1 MKLTCSMWPKDGH
14 PANHSHEVIPSC
26 QVLRLLDSAS
36 FLATCKRLAEKEIKE
51 AGPMTDGLDGLG
63 ALERGDLQKVIE
75 PATIRAT
82 LGSQLELLS
91 ARRIIP
97 GLH

>member
-51 AGPMTDGLDGLG
+51 AGSMTDGLG
-63 ALERGDLQKVIE
+63 ALERGDLQKVIG

>member
-1 MKLTCSMWPKDGH
+1 
-14 PANHSHEVIPSC
+14 
-26 QVLRLLDSAS
+26 
-36 FLATCKRLAEKEIKE
+36 
-51 AGPMTDGLDGLG
+51 MTDGLDGLG

-91 ARRIIP
+91 ARRITS
-97 GLH
+97 GLQ